1 MLLIRPIS
9 GTDFPALLTM
19 AQESGAG
26 FTSLPLDEQ
35 KLAHKIVHSEQSFAA
50 DIQKPG
56 DQGYLFVLEDTATGE
71 ILGASGIEA
80 AVGLSNPLYHF
91 HKSTVVH
98 QCKELDIFNPVEVLT
113 VGNDYT
119 GATEI
124 CTLFLREPFRVGLNG
139 RFLSKVRFMF
149 MAEQPQ
155 RFSKLVIAEMRGAA
169 DEQGQPPFWNW
180 LRNSFFN
187 MEFSKAD
194 YLIGVGNKGFIA
206 DLMPRYPIYV
216 DLLPEAARKV
226 IGQVHENT
234 VPALKLLEN
243 EGFMHRGYV
252 DLFDAG
258 PTVEAQLKQIKSVRQ
273 SHRAKVVITSDEA
286 LRKGQFQL
294 AVCNC
299 ESREFRATV
308 TDDCRFDPDSHSLYM
323 SPAMADLLKVNED
336 ELVRYL
342 NLDKG
347 AK

>member
-1 MLLIRPIS
+1 MLLIRPIQ
-9 GTDFPALLTM
+9 GTDFPALLTI
-19 AQESGAG
+19 ARESGAG

-35 KLAHKIVHSEQSFAA
+35 KLSQKIAHSEHSFGA
-50 DIQKPG
+50 DIQQAG
-56 DQGYLFVLEDTATGE
+56 DEGYLFVLEDTDTGE
-71 ILGASGIEA
+71 ILGTSGIEA

-91 HKSTVVH
+91 HKSTMVH

-119 GATEI
+119 GVTEI

-149 MAEQPQ
+149 MAEQPK
-155 RFSKLVIAEMRGAA
+155 RFAKLVIAEMRGAA
-169 DEQGQPPFWNW
+169 DEEGQPPFWNW
-180 LRNSFFN
+180 LRQSFFN
-187 MEFSKAD
+187 MDFSKAD

-216 DLLPEAARKV
+216 DLLPEAARRV

-234 VPALKLLEN
+234 IPALKLLEN
-243 EGFMHRGYV
+243 EGFIHRGYV

-273 SHRAKVVITSDEA
+273 SHRAKVVITQDEQ
-286 LRKGQFQL
+286 LRKGVNQL

-299 ESREFRATV
+299 ESKEFRATV
-308 TDDCRFDPDSHSLYM
+308 SDDCRFDPESHSIFM
-323 SPAMADLLKVNED
+323 SPAMADALKVGEGS
-336 ELVRYL
+336 LVRYL

>member
-1 MLLIRPIS
+1 MLLIRPIQGS
-9 GTDFPALLTM
+9 DYPALLNI
-19 AQESGAG
+19 ARESGAG

-35 KLAHKIVHSEQSFAA
+35 KLTQKITHSEHSFAA
-50 DIQKPG
+50 DISQPG
-56 DQGYLFVLEDTATGE
+56 DEGYLFVLEDTDTGE
-71 ILGASGIEA
+71 ILGTTGIEA
-80 AVGLSNPLYHF
+80 AVGLSTPLYHF

-98 QCKELDIFNPVEVLT
+98 QCKELGVFNPVEVLT

-119 GATEI
+119 GVTEI
-124 CTLFLREPFRVGLNG
+124 CTLFLREPYRVGLNG

-149 MAEQPQ
+149 MAEQPK
-155 RFSKLVIAEMRGAA
+155 RFAKLVIAEMRGAA

-180 LRNSFFN
+180 LQSNFFN
-187 MEFSKAD
+187 MDFSAAD
-194 YLIGVGNKGFIA
+194 LLIGVGNKGFIA

-216 DLLPEAARKV
+216 NLLPESARRV

-243 EGFMHRGYV
+243 EGFNHRGYV

-273 SHRAKVVITSDEA
+273 SHRARVVITADA
-286 LRKGQFQL
+286 DARRGQNQL

-299 ESREFRATV
+299 ESQAFRATV
-308 TDDCRFDPDSHSLYM
+308 SDDCRFDSESHSLWM
-323 SPAMADLLKVNED
+323 SPAMADALNVND
-336 ELVRYL
+336 GDAVRYL

>member
-169 DEQGQPPFWNW
+169 DEQGQPPFWHW
-180 LRNSFFN
+180 LRKSFFN
-187 MEFSKAD
+187 MDFSKAD

-273 SHRAKVVITSDEA
+273 SHRAKVVITQDEA
-286 LRKGQFQL
+286 LRKGQYQL

-308 TDDCRFDPDSHSLYM
+308 TDDCRFDPDTHSLYM

>member
-1 MLLIRPIS
+1 MLLIRPIQGS
-9 GTDFPALLTM
+9 DFPALMTM
-19 AQESGAG
+19 ARESGAG
-26 FTSLPLDEQ
+26 FTSLPLCEN
-35 KLAHKIVHSEQSFAA
+35 KLTQKIVHSEDSFNA
-50 DIQKPG
+50 DVQAPG
-56 DQGYLFVLEDTATGE
+56 DQGYLFVLEDTLSGE
-71 ILGASGIEA
+71 ILGVSGIEA
-80 AVGLSNPLYHF
+80 SVGLANPLYHF
-91 HKSTVVH
+91 HKSTMVH

-113 VGNDYT
+113 LGNDYT
-119 GATEI
+119 GVSEI

-149 MAEQPQ
+149 MAEHPK

-169 DEQGQPPFWNW
+169 GEDGQPPFWSW
-180 LRNSFFN
+180 LRKSFLN

-216 DLLPEAARKV
+216 DLLPEAARDT

-273 SHRAKVVITSDEA
+273 SHRARVVINHDPLQCKGTS
-286 LRKGQFQL
+286 QL
-294 AVCNC
+294 AVSNC
-299 ESREFRATV
+299 DSKEFRATV
-308 TDDCRFDPDSHSLYM
+308 SDECRLDTETHSLMM
-323 SPAMADLLKVNED
+323 SPAMADLLKVTNGD
-336 ELVRYL
+336 SVRYL